1 MKKKQFKN
9 TNSFTYINNHP
20 CSFSQHIIPSHIQHN
35 KIVTKISMNL
45 LAKQSAAVTP
55 IKPKNG
61 ADVGQ
66 VSYDTVAIFDQ
77 QFRMT
82 TKKVWNLVSKKMGN
96 HDTKNEPL
104 TITFPATFLGR
115 FRKFFLPMM
124 AERAFAVLCFLA
136 QPHFGVCIVKL
147 CSVHTLYTQRFITS
161 QHILRQSSTNSAVST
176 GFVLLNSLENR
187 QEFCVIPI
195 KNTTTNN
202 HGE

>member
-1 MKKKQFKN
+1 M
-9 TNSFTYINNHP
+9 Y
-20 CSFSQHIIPSHIQHN
+20 
-35 KIVTKISMNL
+35 L

-104 TITFPATFLGR
+104 DGAL
-115 FRKFFLPMM
+115 FR
-124 AERAFAVLCFLA
+124 
-136 QPHFGVCIVKL
+136 
-147 CSVHTLYTQRFITS
+147 QRFSEGSSRNGGVFNLTS
-161 QHILRQSSTNSAVST
+161 DDFSSS
-176 GFVLLNSLENR
+176 
-187 QEFCVIPI
+187 
-195 KNTTTNN
+195 
-202 HGE
+202 